1 MIAHSEILCIGP
13 WYNTPPYSL
22 TFNLSITIF
31 LLCFLSLS
39 LVLHYNPSLFIC
51 ILLALSLLIHFL
63 SNSLSLSISIY
74 LSLSNSITLSP
85 PTLSLSISLTFSP
98 YLPIS
103 LFIPLSFSVRH
114 NIPNII
120 YQNINRFHSFALSHS
135 LSPSLCLPLNPL
147 VPSLSIPVHTNRIKS
162 R

>member
-1 MIAHSEILCIGP
+1 MVAHSEILCIGP

-51 ILLALSLLIHFL
+51 ILLALSLLINFL
-63 SNSLSLSISIY
+63 SNSISLSLTLTLHHSLYPSLSLSP
-74 LSLSNSITLSP
+74 LCF
-85 PTLSLSISLTFSP
+85 SISLTFSP
-98 YLPIS
+98 YFPIS

-135 LSPSLCLPLNPL
+135 LSLPLS
-147 VPSLSIPVHTNRIKS
+147 VSLYTHSFLSLYLPILTG
-162 R
+162 